1 MVGGVFRETKKSRH
15 RPGGIDVQLIP
26 LLQILQQQAPS
37 QFVLPYTHM
46 AKTNTNPL
54 IRRSEGLQMMRNP
67 FTASETERLKSY
79 IIVL

>member
-46 AKTNTNPL
+46 AKTNTNP
-54 IRRSEGLQMMRNP
+54 
-67 FTASETERLKSY
+67 
-79 IIVL
+79 